1 VVFCLDRAGLVGADG
16 PTHHGV
22 FDFTYLRAVPNF
34 IVTAPKDGDE
44 LKDLLSTALA
54 QRERPFAIRY
64 PKTPCGRLTE
74 GREGKILPIGSWEVL
89 REGEAICLLAVGT
102 MVEASEK
109 AAAKLQESGRRVG
122 LVNCRFVKP
131 LDREL
136 LRELR
141 KRYSVLVTVEENV
154 INGGFGSA
162 VSETLAEEGAAHQRL
177 VHFAVPD
184 RFVTHGSRNELL
196 EEVGLSPARIA
207 ARVGQLLGD
216 PA

>member
-141 KRYSVLVTVEENV
+141 KRYAILVTVEENV

-162 VSETLAEEGAAHQRL
+162 VSETLAEEGAADQRL
-177 VHFAVPD
+177 AHFAVPD